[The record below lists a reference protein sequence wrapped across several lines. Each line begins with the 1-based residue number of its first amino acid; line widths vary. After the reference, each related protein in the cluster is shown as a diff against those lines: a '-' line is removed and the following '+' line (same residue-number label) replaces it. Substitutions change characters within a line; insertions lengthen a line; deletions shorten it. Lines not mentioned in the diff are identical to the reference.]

1 MIGWEEKFPYMI
13 GWGAGLCFMTLLE
26 VEFMYTIGWNGWPM
40 TEYLMI
46 SRCAGILKGSQ

>member
-1 MIGWEEKFPYMI
+1 
-13 GWGAGLCFMTLLE
+13 MTLLE